1 MHISEGFLPLF
12 WCIFWYILAIPFV
25 IWGARNVS
33 KIYRERPEQKLTLA
47 VAGAFIFVL
56 SSLKLPSVTGSTSHP
71 TGTGLAAILYGPA
84 TTALLST
91 IVLVFQALLLA
102 HGGITTLGA
111 DVFSMGIV
119 GPAVGY
125 FAFKLLRSL
134 RVRIGIQVFVAAV
147 LSDLMTYVVTSLQLA
162 LAYPATGGVQ
172 ESFLIFLGVFLVTQI
187 PLAIAE
193 GILFTIF
200 FDYLSKSRPK
210 LIAQQFGDER

>member
-134 RVRIGIQVFVAAV
+134 RVRIGVQVFAVAV

-172 ESFLIFLGVFLVTQI
+172 ESFIIFLGVFLVTQI

-210 LIAQQFGDER
+210 LIAQQFGD